1 LGGWRVNEIAQ
12 GRIDGKSDRD
22 SDLSGMRFSCPGGV
36 GDIQRVLDGNP
47 CGKENYFNQ
56 GLREV

>member
-1 LGGWRVNEIAQ
+1 
-12 GRIDGKSDRD
+12 
-22 SDLSGMRFSCPGGV
+22 MRFSCPGGV